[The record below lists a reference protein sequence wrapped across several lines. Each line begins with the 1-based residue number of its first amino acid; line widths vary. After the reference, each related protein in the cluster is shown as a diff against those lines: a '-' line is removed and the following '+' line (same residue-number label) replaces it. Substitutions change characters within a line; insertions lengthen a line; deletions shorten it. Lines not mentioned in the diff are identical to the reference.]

1 MRDPLDLAGQ
11 ILDDKYAID
20 AVVGEGGFAVVYK
33 AMHLILKRPVA
44 IKVFQA
50 AAQFTDQE
58 REKLLNGF
66 VQEASLLADLSERTT
81 AICQG
86 RDVGQVTTKDGDVLP
101 YMVLEW
107 LEGHTLEAVLDET
120 RSPRTLEEAMKWLEP
135 IAEALALAHARGIS
149 HRDVKPA
156 NIFVLAEG
164 RGLKLL
170 DFGVAKVVQDA
181 HLRTSSRTGRQS
193 SFTPAYGAPEQFS
206 TDHGST
212 GPWTDVYSLA
222 LVLVE
227 LVTGKPPLLG
237 TTLVELGAAS
247 CDPLR
252 RPTPRTLGVK
262 IRDDAE
268 EVIAKALAVS
278 TKDRWRNV
286 GDFWTAL
293 VRATSAP
300 APPLETSIPIPARPH
315 RVGNPEGW
323 DDVGGRPSRRPG
335 QTRSMAPV
343 DRGPTMLERGLY
355 FGGLAITIAVAIVL
369 AREAWGFYVWQK
381 VHVWPP
387 STCTIEN
394 VRQDGA
400 ENVFTVSAKTG
411 RGSLRADQAESAVET
426 PLSAFGG
433 SEPDPATFTRT
444 RGAEVRCFYDPG
456 EPSTI
461 LLRRYSSF
469 AIWPLGLLLALFVGS
484 VLGTRWM
491 KARMDA

>member
-20 AVVGEGGFAVVYK
+20 SVVGEGGFAVVYK
-33 AMHLILKRPVA
+33 AMHLILKRRVA
-44 IKVFQA
+44 IKVFHA
-50 AAQFTDQE
+50 AAQFTDRE

-86 RDVGQVTTKDGDVLP
+86 RDVGQVTTKHGDVLP

-156 NIFVLAEG
+156 NIFVLGDG

-181 HLRTSSRTGRQS
+181 HQTFSRTGRQS

-206 TDHGST
+206 VDHGPT
-212 GPWTDVYSLA
+212 GPWTDVYCLA

-237 TTLVELGAAS
+237 TTLMQLGAAS

-252 RPTPRTLGVK
+252 RPTPRALGAK
-262 IRDDAE
+262 ISDDAE

-278 TKDRWRNV
+278 TKKRWRSA

-293 VRATSAP
+293 VRAMSAP
-300 APPLETSIPIPARPH
+300 APPLETSVPIPPRPH

-323 DDVGGRPSRRPG
+323 DDVGVRPSRRPG
-335 QTRSMAPV
+335 QRQSMAPV

-355 FGGLAITIAVAIVL
+355 VGGIVVTLAIGIVL
-369 AREAWGFYVWQK
+369 AREAWGFVRFQK
-381 VHVWPP
+381 VHAWQA

-400 ENVFTVSAKTG
+400 DNVFTVSMKTG
-411 RGSLRADQAESAVET
+411 RGVLRDDQREPDVES

-433 SEPDPATFTRT
+433 SDPDPATFTRT

-469 AIWPLGLLLALFVGS
+469 ALWPLGLLIALFIAG